1 MDERCHEHAI
11 AIERHRVD
19 IADMREDMTEAR
31 EMLKTHHKWLAGN
44 GEVGLLEIGRRW
56 KRIEMLAYATLVAV
70 VGRLVYDVINGWMM
84 R

>member
-19 IADMREDMTEAR
+19 MEDMREDVNSVKDVVDR
-31 EMLKTHHKWLAGN
+31 HHKWLAGN

-56 KRIEMLAYATLVAV
+56 KRIEMLAYATLAAV
-70 VGRLVYDVINGWMM
+70 LGRLAYDIVTGWGIV
-84 R
+84 